1 MTYGNIL
8 TGLLLIAIGAFSS
21 GSFAIPF
28 GRIKDWKWETY
39 WLIYSFG
46 AYILFP
52 MIACII
58 FAPGFINIYKGV
70 PAGVLWK
77 VFLLGALYGVGN
89 LSFGLSLRYLG
100 ISLGYALSLGL
111 MLAIGTLIP
120 PLLDGRLKIMMESS
134 GGNLL
139 IAGVLVSCLGIALS
153 GWAGLLKDKIISD
166 TDKQKSVSEFN
177 LFRGILAAILVG
189 ITGSAMSLGFEQGL
203 PLAEYAA
210 KSGVDSLFI
219 TMPVML
225 LLLSGTMLT
234 TLIWCIWLGFRNK
247 SLMDYLKSSSSAKL
261 TFNYLFALL
270 AGLLW
275 FSQFILFGMGK
286 SKMGKFT
293 FTSWGI
299 LMALT
304 IVFATLWG
312 LYRNEWK
319 GAPFKI
325 YLLMII
331 SMIIIIGSS
340 FMIGISGS
348 M

>member
-1 MTYGNIL
+1 MIYQNIL

-28 GRIKDWKWETY
+28 GKIKDWRWESY
-39 WLIYSFG
+39 WLVYSFG

-52 MIACII
+52 ALACLI
-58 FAPGFINIYKGV
+58 FAPGFINIYKDV
-70 PAGVLWK
+70 PSEILLR
-77 VFLLGALYGVGN
+77 VFLLGAVYGVGN

-120 PLLDGRLKIMMESS
+120 PLIDGRLKEMVDSS

-139 IAGVLVSCLGIALS
+139 ILGVLISCGGILLS
-153 GWAGLLKDKIISD
+153 GWAGLLKDKILSESD
-166 TDKQKSVSEFN
+166 KKKSIGEFS
-177 LFRGILAAILVG
+177 LFKGLLAAILVG
-189 ITGSAMSLGFEQGL
+189 ITGSAMSLGFEQGIPIARYAENL
-203 PLAEYAA
+203 GVNPLF
-210 KSGVDSLFI
+210 S

-225 LLLSGTMLT
+225 LLLSGTMVT
-234 TLIWCIWLGFRNK
+234 TIIWCFWLGFRNGSLKEYIK
-247 SLMDYLKSSSSAKL
+247 SNSAP
-261 TFNYLFALL
+261 NYFYAIL

-275 FSQFILFGMGK
+275 FSQFILYGMGK
-286 SKMGKFT
+286 SKMGKYT

-312 LYRNEWK
+312 LYKKEWQ
-319 GAPFKI
+319 GAPLKI
-325 YLLMII
+325 YILMII
-331 SMIIIIGSS
+331 SLLIIIGSS
-340 FMIGISGS
+340 FLIGISGS
-348 M
+348 I

>member
-1 MTYGNIL
+1 MTYDNIFI
-8 TGLLLIAIGAFSS
+8 GLLFIAIGAFSS

-28 GRIKDWKWETY
+28 GKIRDWKWETY

-52 MIACII
+52 LAACLI
-58 FAPGFINIYKGV
+58 FAPGFVSIYKGV
-70 PAGVLWK
+70 PPDILWK

-120 PLLDGRLKIMMESS
+120 PLLDGRLKIMIDSS

-139 IAGVLVSCLGIALS
+139 IAGVLVSCVGIALS

-166 TDKQKSVSEFN
+166 ADKRKNISEFN
-177 LFRGILAAILVG
+177 LIRGILAAILVG
-189 ITGSAMSLGFEQGL
+189 ITGSAMSLGFEQGI
-203 PLAEYAA
+203 PLADYAA
-210 KSGVDSLFI
+210 KSGVDGLFI

-225 LLLSGTMLT
+225 LLLSGTMVT
-234 TLIWCIWLGFRNK
+234 TLVWCIWLGFRNK
-247 SLMDYLKSSSSAKL
+247 SLMDYLRSTSSARL
-261 TFNYLFALL
+261 SLNYIFALL

-312 LYRNEWK
+312 LYRKEWK
-319 GAPFKI
+319 GAPTKI
-325 YLLMII
+325 YILMII
-331 SMIIIIGSS
+331 SLLIIICSS
-340 FMIGISGS
+340 YIIGISGS
-348 M
+348 V

>member
-1 MTYGNIL
+1 MIYGNIL
-8 TGLLLIAIGAFSS
+8 IGLLLIAIGAFSS

-28 GRIKDWKWETY
+28 GRIKDWNWETY
-39 WLIYSFG
+39 WLIYSLG
-46 AYILFP
+46 AYILLP
-52 MIACII
+52 LTACLI
-58 FAPGFINIYKGV
+58 FAPAFINIYKGV
-70 PAGVLWK
+70 TSDILLR
-77 VFLLGALYGVGN
+77 VFLLGAVYGIGN

-120 PLLDGRLKIMMESS
+120 PLLDGRLKLMIENS

-139 IAGVLVSCLGIALS
+139 ISGVLVSCLGIALS
-153 GWAGLLKDKIISD
+153 GWAGFMKDKVLSD
-166 TDKQKSVSEFN
+166 SEKQKSISEFN
-177 LFRGILAAILVG
+177 LINGILAAFLVG

-203 PLAEYAA
+203 PLADYAA
-210 KSGVDSLFI
+210 KSGVDALFI

-225 LLLSGTMLT
+225 LLLSGTMVT

-247 SLMDYLKSSSSAKL
+247 SLMDYLRTRSSSKL
-261 TFNYLFALL
+261 AFNYLFALM

-275 FSQFILFGMGK
+275 FSQFILYGMGR

-304 IVFATLWG
+304 IVFATIWG
-312 LYRNEWK
+312 IYRKEWK
-319 GAPFKI
+319 GASVKTYI
-325 YLLMII
+325 IMII

-348 M
+348 L

>member
-1 MTYGNIL
+1 VNIQNIFI
-8 TGLLLIAIGAFSS
+8 GLLFIAIGAFAS

-28 GRIKDWKWETY
+28 GKIKGWKWESY
-39 WLIYSFG
+39 WLVYSIS
-46 AYILFP
+46 AYNIFPLF
-52 MIACII
+52 ACLI
-58 FAPGFINIYKGV
+58 FAPGFLSIYKNV
-70 PAGVLWK
+70 PNNVLMR
-77 VFLLGALYGVGN
+77 VFLLGAIYGIGN

-120 PLLDGRLKIMMESS
+120 PLLDGRLEIMIESS

-153 GWAGLLKDKIISD
+153 GWAGFTKDKIISD
-166 TDKQKSVSEFN
+166 SEKKKSISEFN
-177 LFRGILAAILVG
+177 LINGILAAILVG
-189 ITGSAMSLGFEQGL
+189 ITGSAMSLGFEQGI
-203 PLAEYAA
+203 PLADYAA
-210 KSGVDSLFI
+210 KSGVDTLFI

-225 LLLSGTMLT
+225 LLLSGTMVT
-234 TLIWCIWLGFRNK
+234 TLIWCIWLGFRNN
-247 SLMDYLKSSSSAKL
+247 SIMDYLRSRSSSELA
-261 TFNYLFALL
+261 FNYLFAGM

-275 FSQFILFGMGK
+275 FSQFILYGMGR

-304 IVFATLWG
+304 IVFATIWG
-312 LYRNEWK
+312 IYRKEWK
-319 GAPFKI
+319 GAPVKTYI
-325 YLLMII
+325 IMII

-340 FMIGISGS
+340 FLIGISGS
-348 M
+348 L

>member
-1 MTYGNIL
+1 MTYDNIFI
-8 TGLLLIAIGAFSS
+8 GLLFIAIGAFSS

-28 GRIKDWKWETY
+28 GKIRDWKWETY

-52 MIACII
+52 LAACLI
-58 FAPGFINIYKGV
+58 FAPGFVSIYKGV
-70 PAGVLWK
+70 PPDILWK

-120 PLLDGRLKIMMESS
+120 PLLDGRLKIMIDSS

-139 IAGVLVSCLGIALS
+139 IAGVLVSCVGIALS

-166 TDKQKSVSEFN
+166 ADKRKSISEFN
-177 LFRGILAAILVG
+177 LIRGILAAILVG
-189 ITGSAMSLGFEQGL
+189 ITGSAMSLGFEQGI
-203 PLAEYAA
+203 PLADYAA
-210 KSGVDSLFI
+210 KSGVDGLFI

-225 LLLSGTMLT
+225 LLLSGTMVT
-234 TLIWCIWLGFRNK
+234 TLVWCIWLGFRNK
-247 SLMDYLKSSSSAKL
+247 SLMDYLRSTSSARL
-261 TFNYLFALL
+261 SLNYIFALL

-312 LYRNEWK
+312 LYRKEWK
-319 GAPFKI
+319 GAPTKI
-325 YLLMII
+325 YILMII
-331 SMIIIIGSS
+331 SLLIIICSS
-340 FMIGISGS
+340 YIIGISGS
-348 M
+348 V

>member
-1 MTYGNIL
+1 MTYGNIFI
-8 TGLLLIAIGAFSS
+8 GLLFIAIGAFSS

-28 GRIKDWKWETY
+28 GKIRDWKWETY
-39 WLIYSFG
+39 WLVYSFG

-52 MIACII
+52 LAACLI

-70 PAGVLWK
+70 PPDILLR
-77 VFLLGALYGVGN
+77 VFLLGAVYGIGN

-120 PLLDGRLKIMMESS
+120 PLLDGRLKIMIESS

-166 TDKQKSVSEFN
+166 ADKQKSISEFN
-177 LFRGILAAILVG
+177 MIRGILAAILVG

-203 PLAEYAA
+203 PLADYAA
-210 KSGVDSLFI
+210 KSGVDALFI

-225 LLLSGTMLT
+225 LLLSGTMVT
-234 TLIWCIWLGFRNK
+234 TFVWCIWLGFRNK
-247 SLMDYLKSSSSAKL
+247 SLMNYFRNGSFAKL
-261 TFNYLFALL
+261 AFNYSFALL

-312 LYRNEWK
+312 LYRKEWK
-319 GAPFKI
+319 GAPIKI

-331 SMIIIIGSS
+331 SMLIIIGSS
-340 FMIGISGS
+340 FIIGISGS

>member
-1 MTYGNIL
+1 MIIQSIL
-8 TGLLLIAIGAFSS
+8 SGLLLIAMGSFSA

-28 GRIKDWKWETY
+28 GMIKDWKWESY

-52 MIACII
+52 LTACLI
-58 FAPGFINIYKGV
+58 FAPSFINIYREV
-70 PAGVLWK
+70 PSAILLK
-77 VFLLGALYGVGN
+77 VFFLGAVYGIGN

-111 MLAIGTLIP
+111 MLAIGTLVP
-120 PLLDGRLKIMMESS
+120 PILDGRLKIMIENS

-139 IAGVLVSCLGIALS
+139 LMGVLVACIGIALS
-153 GWAGLLKDKIISD
+153 GLAGFMKDRRFSEIE
-166 TDKQKSVSEFN
+166 KQKSIKEFHFLKG
-177 LFRGILAAILVG
+177 LFAALLVG
-189 ITGSAMSLGFEQGL
+189 VTGSAMSLGFEQGL
-203 PLAEYAA
+203 PVAEKAIT
-210 KSGVDSLFI
+210 KGVDPLFAS
-219 TMPVML
+219 MPVMPL
-225 LLLSGTMLT
+225 LFSGTLLT
-234 TLIWCIWLGFRNK
+234 TIIWCICLGVRNR
-247 SLMDYLKSSSSAKL
+247 SLKDYIRSSSIASL

-275 FSQFILFGMGK
+275 FSQFILYGMGK

-312 LYRNEWK
+312 VYRKEWK
-319 GAPFKI
+319 GAPLKI
-325 YLLMII
+325 YILMII
-331 SMIIIIGSS
+331 SLLIIIVSS

-348 M
+348 L